1 MAPVCYAFP
10 AAHLPQHVQIDLKGK
25 KRKTEGGKD
34 VELDACALLSMF
46 QYNCTILPPVQRG
59 SRVKCDQVLRE
70 FRR

>member
-10 AAHLPQHVQIDLKGK
+10 ASHLPQRVQIGPNDK

-34 VELDACALLSMF
+34 IELSECALLSML
-46 QYNCTILPPVQRG
+46 QYNCTIERPKQRDSPVRCYPVE
-59 SRVKCDQVLRE
+59 RW